1 MKLHSIEEAIEAI
14 RNGEIIIVVDDE
26 DRENEGDFICAAEKT
41 TPEMVNF
48 MVKEGRGLMCTPL
61 TKQRCEELEL
71 DMMVGKNTAQHET
84 AFTVSVD
91 LLGNGCTTGISA
103 SDRAKT
109 IQALV
114 SPNTKP
120 EDLGRP
126 GHIFPLRAA
135 EGGVIRRSG
144 HTEAAIDL
152 AVLAGLQPAGVLIE
166 ILNEDGT
173 MARLPQL
180 FEIAK
185 KFDLKLVSIKDLIEY
200 RLAKESLIKR
210 EIGINMPTQ
219 WGDFD
224 MVAFRQLDNDQLHLA
239 LIKGSWADNESVMV
253 RVHSSC
259 VTGDVFGSCRCDC
272 GPQLHA
278 AMEMVEKEGKGVI
291 VYMNQEG
298 RGIGLL
304 NKLKAYKLQEMGRDT
319 VEANLELGFKMDER
333 DYGVGAQI
341 LRDLGLQK
349 IKLISNNPKKR
360 VGLMGYGL
368 EIVDSIPIEIK
379 PNPHNQEYL
388 ETKRDKMGHHIL
400 GSQKY

>member
-1 MKLHSIEEAIEAI
+1 MKLDSIEEAIEAI

-103 SDRAKT
+103 SDRSKT

-114 SPNTKP
+114 NPNTKP

-200 RLAKESLIKR
+200 RLEKESLIKR
-210 EIGINMPTQ
+210 EIGVNMPTE

-239 LIKGSWADNESVMV
+239 LIKGSWEENEPVMV

-259 VTGDVFGSCRCDC
+259 VTGDIFGSCRCDC

-379 PNPHNQEYL
+379 PNPHNQGYL

-400 GSQKY
+400 GS